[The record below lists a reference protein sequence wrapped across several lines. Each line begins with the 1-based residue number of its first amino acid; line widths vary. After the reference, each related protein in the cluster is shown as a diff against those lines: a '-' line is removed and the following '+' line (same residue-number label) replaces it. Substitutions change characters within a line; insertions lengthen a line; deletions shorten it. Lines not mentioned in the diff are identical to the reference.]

1 MSPVKPLPRLSSLA
15 NRSGYVETQGWVDS
29 SDGSDHPSADNL
41 PKASHRHASK
51 PSQSSPTYRSSYISA
66 RERVSTPGMIPK
78 GQPVQRWNSQP
89 ILTNITNR
97 RHSRHGEIKER
108 RLMSEVQPVQPPP
121 PKTPLSSELLS
132 SVKPKTPSIGTRW
145 RQGSEQSPSLMKPLP
160 LKPREL
166 SPVRHPQQV
175 ATAESTSYWCGRF
188 SSLIDRFRNEEL
200 IALLNGP
207 RRDSDKMHTPDANMR
222 RMRRA
227 LEHLHSLCV
236 TSEARE
242 SLVVF
247 QLQLAAIQ
255 NNAELG
261 KPVVSA
267 GAASGEKLIV
277 LGRKR
282 EKADEGVGAG
292 VSEQRKVSF
301 MDRLLGRNRRS
312 LVL

>member
-1 MSPVKPLPRLSSLA
+1 MSPMKPLPRQSSLA
-15 NRSGYVETQGWVDS
+15 NRSGNVEMHGWACSGDRSDYPSVD
-29 SDGSDHPSADNL
+29 DL
-41 PKASHRHASK
+41 LKANPRHASQL
-51 PSQSSPTYRSSYISA
+51 SQSSPICRSSYIRT
-66 RERVSTPGMIPK
+66 RERVPTPGMAPK

-89 ILTNITNR
+89 ILNNITNR

-132 SVKPKTPSIGTRW
+132 SVNPKTSSVSSRW
-145 RQGSEQSPSLMKPLP
+145 RQGSQQSPSLMKPLP
-160 LKPREL
+160 SKPRDL
-166 SPVRHPQQV
+166 SPVRNPQQV
-175 ATAESTSYWCGRF
+175 AAAETTSYWSGRF

-200 IALLNGP
+200 VALLNGP
-207 RRDSDKMHTPDANMR
+207 RRDSDKMHTPEANLR

-227 LEHLHSLCV
+227 LEHLHGLCV

-242 SLVVF
+242 SFVVF
-247 QLQLAAIQ
+247 QLQLAAMQ

-261 KPVVSA
+261 KPVTSA
-267 GAASGEKLIV
+267 GTASGEKLIV
-277 LGRKR
+277 LSRKG
-282 EKADEGVGAG
+282 EELEGAGTG